1 MKRMPLATLEDRLA
15 KVRAN
20 MELQLARKKLKRQD
34 ALWVSVNL
42 YHQGVHPN
50 DSAQNVRVL

>member
-1 MKRMPLATLEDRLA
+1 MKKMPLTTLEDRLA
-15 KVRAN
+15 KVRVN
-20 MELQLARKKLKRQD
+20 MELQLARKKLKRND

-42 YHQGVHPN
+42 YNQGVHPN